1 MAQILKFSNGG
12 NTSSWGKF
20 TIDGV
25 TYTMTEDNIKRMYD
39 HAKTLSPEEN
49 YQFGFI
55 INTLKSGKD
64 LEYANNQLYGGVPF
78 DTSDGQATSMRKGP
92 RRGVG
97 KGKDARNAISSLDKL
112 QLSNPEPKKKTIDL
126 SPRSMEYLRDDTGA
140 YVLDTNNNRQYIKG
154 ANNQEIL
161 DLLDAIETYS
171 ISDEDFEITG
181 IKDKDAKWL
190 RNFYNSYGKDKWAEL
205 KASLTTGN
213 WDNSTVEALND
224 INLFID
230 RELTANEKSAKLKK
244 ETEAET
250 TKKEKE
256 ATALYDSRKM
266 AKNDL
271 YISYNEN
278 TKSFNITD
286 ETLRNQ
292 LLQMGNIW
300 INDEFIQAYPQLA
313 GLLENHPNGLF
324 QINGKLYDAND
335 PELLKNN
342 IIQQWIAANK
352 KTVGGSDIIKH
363 DWISTPDTTWRESD
377 KWGNNSVYNPY
388 IKGYYRDLTG
398 LYNTLG
404 VYADQNIDHILQV
417 MPDNITD
424 NMYDQFG
431 RIKPEY
437 LEYIALSNG
446 EKVSIEPESFNT
458 YLEALQ
464 HAPKSAQDNY
474 YRNIPSYLNEIRNIG
489 GHKVIHLRDSLFF
502 EPESNTWY
510 QLVGNTLK
518 KTTVSHKH
526 GGTILKAQHGLS
538 WNSYKSALKLAGDY
552 NRRDARKAWLAA
564 QPQHGGKESYGW
576 NVQGSDVVELGRLLG
591 SLWST
596 EKSNKELQRT
606 YDETAIKLA
615 PKYPIIQR
623 SIYQDPTLKNQ
634 AQIEVFRRTPLYYTS
649 DATVNALQSL
659 LKEEK
664 IRGLEMANNAQQSEA
679 YNAYQN
685 QIREINNQESAMRA
699 EGENKYN
706 QQLASIAQQ
715 KAAAK
720 NATLTQNMESISNYL
735 YKLSQEMDQGRQ
747 AKLGIQT
754 MERMSQYDRQ
764 FNADLQ
770 KAYDAL
776 SEDQKMTDKD
786 KETYRS
792 VAEYMVNMYPKTVSE
807 IKARLGLDYQK
818 NIYNLSR
825 GWYSPAMRY
834 KKGGK
839 TEPLSDKL
847 LRQQNT
853 ATAKAIHSLNRDIVK
868 LFLNMMK

>member
-12 NTSSWGKF
+12 NTSNWGKF

-25 TYTMTEDNIKRMYD
+25 TYTMNEDNIKRMYD

-64 LEYANNQLYGGVPF
+64 LEYANNQLYGGVDF
-78 DTSDGQATSMRKGP
+78 DTSSGQAKSMSKGV
-92 RRGVG
+92 RRGIG

-112 QLSNPEPKKKTIDL
+112 QLVTQEPKKKTIDL

-140 YVLDTNNNRQYIKG
+140 YILDTNNNRQYIKG

-161 DLLDAIETYS
+161 DLLDTIENYS
-171 ISDEDFEITG
+171 ISDEDFEISG

-190 RNFYNSYGKDKWAEL
+190 RNFYNSYGKDKWAKL
-205 KASLTTGN
+205 KSDLITGN

-230 RELTANEKSAKLKK
+230 RALTADEKSAKLKK
-244 ETEAET
+244 ETEVET
-250 TKKEKE
+250 AKKERE
-256 ATALYDSRKM
+256 ATALYSNRKM
-266 AKNDL
+266 TKNDP
-271 YISYNEN
+271 YISYNET
-278 TKSFNITD
+278 TKSFNITN

-324 QINGKLYDAND
+324 QINGKLYDADD

-342 IIQQWIAANK
+342 IVQQWIAANK

-363 DWISTPDTTWRESD
+363 NWISTPDTTWRESD
-377 KWGNNSVYNPY
+377 KWGNTSVYNPY

-404 VYADQNIDHILQV
+404 GYADQNIDHILQV

-437 LEYIALSNG
+437 LKYVVLSNG
-446 EKVSIEPESFNT
+446 EKVQIEPESFNT
-458 YLEALQ
+458 YLNALQ
-464 HAPKSAQDNY
+464 YATKSAQENY
-474 YRNIPSYLNEIRNIG
+474 YNNIPSYLEEIINIG
-489 GHKVIHLRDSLFF
+489 NHKVIRFRDSLFF
-502 EPESNTWY
+502 EPASNTWY
-510 QLVGNTLK
+510 QLVGNTLQ
-518 KTTVSHKH
+518 KTTISNKH

-538 WNSYKSALKLAGDY
+538 WKAYKSALKTEGDY
-552 NRRDARKAWLAA
+552 KRRDARKAWLAV
-564 QPQHGGKESYGW
+564 QPQYGGNKKYGW
-576 NVQGSDVVELGRLLG
+576 NVQGSDVVELGRLIG

-596 EKSNKELQRT
+596 EKSNKELQKA
-606 YDETAIKLA
+606 YDEIAVKLA
-615 PKYPIIQR
+615 PKYPVIQR
-623 SIYQDPTLKNQ
+623 PIYQDPTLKNQ
-634 AQIEVFRRTPLYYTS
+634 MQIEAFRRTPLYSTS
-649 DATVNALQSL
+649 DATVNTMQSL

-664 IRGLEMANNAQQSEA
+664 IRGLEMTNNAQQSEA
-679 YNAYQN
+679 YNAYLN
-685 QIREINNQESAMRA
+685 QIREINNQESVMRA

-720 NATLTQNMESISNYL
+720 NAALTQNMESISNYL
-735 YKLSQEMDQGRQ
+735 YKLSEEMDQGRK

-754 MERMSQYDRQ
+754 MERMNQYDRQ

-776 SEDQKMTDKD
+776 SPDQKMTDKD
-786 KETYRS
+786 KEIYHS
-792 VAEYMVNMYPKTVSE
+792 VTEYMVNMYPEIVAE
-807 IKARLGLDYQK
+807 IKSKLGLDYQK
-818 NIYNLSR
+818 DIYNLSR
-825 GWYSPAMRY
+825 GWYSPAFRY

-839 TEPLSDKL
+839 TESLSDKL
-847 LRQQNT
+847 LRQQN
-853 ATAKAIHSLNRDIVK
+853 ASTAKAIHSLNRDIVK